1 MQTKEPAEGKE
12 KAPPPTADVTPEPP
26 AKAEGPARP
35 QVQRAA
41 RPGGRNPPVARAAAT
56 LAAPETSGGAP
67 GQARAMTVAQQAVG
81 NLRAGEL
88 AHAGADAPAVQRQA
102 TGTPGAPAAPAGAAD
117 GGAAAAPA
125 YATAELKLRLAATIL
140 AESAAGQTSDIGW
153 IYANLIRKAGGEAGL
168 NASAAY
174 KGKSVWYKIWL
185 YMLGDPT
192 YAGSTL
198 PRQKEF
204 TGFSTVAA
212 FCTKNGYMQ
221 TVGAERAK
229 AVVQHVETMFTQPD
243 VNPYKGWTGQ
253 GNLNDFN
260 NISQPGS
267 RYWKQARAYYWLQQ
281 AGKVTAIYVKV
292 LPAGKSTQFIFDA
305 DSIDRY
311 YKQHPLPAE
320 VPLYK

>member
-1 MQTKEPAEGKE
+1 MQTKEPAEVKE
-12 KAPPPTADVTPEPP
+12 KAPSPTADVAPEPP

-41 RPGGRNPPVARAAAT
+41 QQGGRKPPVARAAAT

-67 GQARAMTVAQQAVG
+67 GQARAMNVAQQAVG

-88 AHAGADAPAVQRQA
+88 AQQDAAAPAVQRQA
-102 TGTPGAPAAPAGAAD
+102 AGSSDAENAPAGK
-117 GGAAAAPA
+117 AAAGASPA

-221 TVGAERAK
+221 TVGADRAK

-292 LPAGKSTQFIFDA
+292 LPAGKRTQFIFDA